1 MQSHQSI
8 GGKATQSHM
17 LCSFQMSEKVFLNG
31 GNSDNNYHYLIA
43 SHKTMWI
50 VTMIVIHN
58 DDLMTHI
65 LTR

>member
-43 SHKTMWI
+43 FHRTM
-50 VTMIVIHN
+50 
-58 DDLMTHI
+58 
-65 LTR
+65 